1 MKIQAME
8 IRMGDRILAYC
19 NNKQQ
24 ICTVRQVDDSG
35 QGSIALTVCPSENYR
50 LSLAR
55 VIRFQRDA
63 LVDLSS
69 KNAELETATE
79 EEVELE
85 VELETI

>member
-24 ICTVRQVDDSG
+24 ICTVRQVDNSG
-35 QGSIALTVCPSENYR
+35 QDSIALTVCPSEHYR
-50 LSLAR
+50 LSLSR

-69 KNAELETATE
+69 KKETLSE
-79 EEVELE
+79 Q
-85 VELETI
+85 

>member
-1 MKIQAME
+1 MKIQALE

-35 QGSIALTVCPSENYR
+35 QGSIALTVCPAENYR

-69 KNAELETATE
+69 KSPKEEIIE
-79 EEVELE
+79 EEAIEAAF
-85 VELETI
+85 